1 MDPRDVFGLIP
12 GGILIVGGCAVYLYT
27 RYKYEPPASEFKDLA
42 ELKQHL
48 SAGRPG
54 FQISDS
60 SVIVEGTVAKLAESS
75 VRSEN
80 AGIEGAA
87 RKVLSASQGKTST
100 VSDISVPFLL
110 TDPNGQSIRVT
121 SVHRALRVSQVME
134 RVWEEPS
141 PKPGGVPV
149 RRELMLTFG
158 IHLGL
163 FGRASLDG
171 ANEVTLVPE
180 EVDKSSAAIIAKRKC
195 HRRLLYAGSFIL
207 ILGGAAAL
215 VINFVKE

>member
-12 GGILIVGGCAVYLYT
+12 GGTLVVGGCAVYLYT

-48 SAGRPG
+48 SAGTGGPG
-54 FQISDS
+54 RSDPR
-60 SVIVEGTVAKLAESS
+60 VIVEGSVIKLAENS

-87 RKVLSASQGKTST
+87 RKVLSSSQGKTLT

-110 TDPNGQSIRVT
+110 TDPNGQSVRVT
-121 SVHRALRVSQVME
+121 SVHHALRVSQVME
-134 RVWEEPS
+134 KVWEEPS
-141 PKPGGVPV
+141 AKPGGVPV

-158 IHLGL
+158 THLGL

-180 EVDKSSAAIIAKRKC
+180 EVDKSSAATVAKRKL
-195 HRRLLYAGSFIL
+195 HRQLLYAGSFIL

-215 VINFVKE
+215 VVNFVRK

>member
-1 MDPRDVFGLIP
+1 V
-12 GGILIVGGCAVYLYT
+12 AVLST
-27 RYKYEPPASEFKDLA
+27 STLDISTNLQLLNSTDDFA
-42 ELKQHL
+42 ELKQNL
-48 SAGRPG
+48 SVGSGRG
-54 FQISDS
+54 DS
-60 SVIVEGTVAKLAESS
+60 SVIVEGTVVKLAVNS

-87 RKVLSASQGKTST
+87 RKVLSSSQGKTST

-141 PKPGGVPV
+141 ARPGGVPI

-158 IHLGL
+158 THLGL
-163 FGRASLDG
+163 FGRASLNG

-180 EVDKSSAAIIAKRKC
+180 EVDESLTVTVAKRKSQ
-195 HRRLLYAGSFIL
+195 RRLLYAGSFIL
-207 ILGGAAAL
+207 VLGGAAAL
-215 VINFVKE
+215 IVNLIRK